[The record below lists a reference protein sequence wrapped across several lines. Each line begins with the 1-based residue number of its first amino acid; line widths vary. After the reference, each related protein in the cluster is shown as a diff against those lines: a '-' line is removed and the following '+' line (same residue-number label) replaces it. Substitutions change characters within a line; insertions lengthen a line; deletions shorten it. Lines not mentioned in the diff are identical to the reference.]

1 MTIREL
7 SVELGVSAV
16 YMEDEVALLEEY
28 KLLTALPGGRYQT
41 NLVIFTNDYTQD
53 FYLKAKTL
61 CINKIKEIL
70 GDVKSLISDI
80 RKIGFRGCGLGD
92 DRLMWPLLWLI
103 MCRGENEFQ
112 NSLPD
117 NGSEEIYSGAAGIN
131 YGTDYDETGFDTE
144 KEKLTIKEYDCFGF
158 AGYAVI
164 DEKYAVSYADFGVL
178 PKSCHY
184 GYNNSPVKD
193 SLRFEYNDYP
203 VFKDGELTQVTSILS
218 DPISRT
224 AGLYNDLKEL
234 AVTLMK
240 QHAPKSVE
248 PIIEKIVGMT
258 LFFRTVGFIGKC
270 AVDSGALTVPD
281 DGKPIAVYVYEIDDG
296 DHNKSLQDVQS

>member
-16 YMEDEVALLEEY
+16 DMEDEVALLEEY

-53 FYLKAKTL
+53 FNLKAKTL

-80 RKIGFRGCGLGD
+80 RKIGFRGCDLGD

-103 MCRGENEFQ
+103 MCRGENEFK

-117 NGSEEIYSGAAGIN
+117 NVSEEFYSGAAGIN

-144 KEKLTIKEYDCFGF
+144 KEKLTKKEYDCFGF

-164 DEKYAVSYADFGVL
+164 DEKYAVSFADFGVL

-193 SLRFEYNDYP
+193 SLRFGYNDYP

-224 AGLYNDLKEL
+224 AGL
-234 AVTLMK
+234 
-240 QHAPKSVE
+240 
-248 PIIEKIVGMT
+248 IEKIVGMT